1 MPKILNLKNKGFNS
15 WYQRSPSMATSPCSF
30 GPTERQILVWGT
42 ALLMM
47 VGSRERKR
55 GEITSQHPCMGH
67 VPSGLASLHYTLPPN
82 LHCFP
87 TVSRV
92 VTRYVAQVFGGSS
105 QIQTISPSVMDLMS
119 NTKSS
124 LYITPF
130 DIWDSLTMQFRALK
144 LRILLP

>member
-1 MPKILNLKNKGFNS
+1 
-15 WYQRSPSMATSPCSF
+15 MATRPCSF
-30 GPTERQILVWGT
+30 GPTERQILVRGT

-55 GEITSQHPCMGH
+55 GEIMSQHPSMGH

-92 VTRYVAQVFGGSS
+92 VTRYVAQVFGGHPRSKPYRLLLVD
-105 QIQTISPSVMDLMS
+105 IKVCLPMDLMS

-124 LYITPF
+124 LWITLF
-130 DIWDSLTMQFRALK
+130 GIWRSLTMQLRALK